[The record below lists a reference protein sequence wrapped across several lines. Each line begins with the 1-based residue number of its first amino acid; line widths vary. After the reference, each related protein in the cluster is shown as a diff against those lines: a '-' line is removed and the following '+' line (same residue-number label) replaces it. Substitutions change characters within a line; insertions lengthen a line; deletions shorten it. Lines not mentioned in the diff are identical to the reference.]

1 MIALLRLIMV
11 PFAFM
16 CYTLAITSV
25 GYVQYIIGSLS
36 YLIKVCLYTFVGAT
50 IWEVSIRKT
59 NNGKDFNNLVFAA
72 EIGITLVLTIF
83 ISLYAGRTFDNKI
96 KSKRRQ
102 QS

>member
-16 CYTLAITSV
+16 SYVMAITSV
-25 GYVQYIIGSLS
+25 GYVQYLIGSLS
-36 YLIKVCLYTFVGAT
+36 YGVKVCLYTFVGAT

-72 EIGITLVLTIF
+72 EIFITLILTIF
-83 ISLYAGRTFDNKI
+83 ISLYAGKTFDKRI
-96 KSKRRQ
+96 KAK
-102 QS
+102 